1 MQYNYIA
8 NVLGYDYLN
17 TEYMQTLRTIYP
29 SKKDRFLVRTSYM
42 EIYNERLLDLMVY
55 TSVCD
60 CVTIH
65 TIVLIQLFSTCM
77 CTNGCFLEFISIL
90 QCVRVQYDYQLVV

>member
-60 CVTIH
+60 CVIIH
-65 TIVLIQLFSTCM
+65 TIVLHNHYTAILYMYVHEWLLSRVHFDITM
-77 CTNGCFLEFISIL
+77 CTCT
-90 QCVRVQYDYQLVV
+90 V